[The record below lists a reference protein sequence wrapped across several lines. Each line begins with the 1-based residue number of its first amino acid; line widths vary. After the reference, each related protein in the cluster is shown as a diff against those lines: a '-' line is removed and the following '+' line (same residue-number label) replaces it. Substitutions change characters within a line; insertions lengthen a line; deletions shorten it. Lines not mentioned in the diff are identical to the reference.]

1 MGREMPREE
10 QEDRQWSRNKEEVGG
25 LKKQQRCAKGSMKK
39 KKIMS
44 KRLN

>member
-25 LKKQQRCAKGSMKK
+25 LKKKNQSCAKGSMKK
-39 KKIMS
+39 
-44 KRLN
+44 RQ

>member
-25 LKKQQRCAKGSMKK
+25 LKKTKAVLREV
-39 KKIMS
+39 
-44 KRLN
+44 